1 MFSFPMHNASRS
13 IAGNS
18 GSCAVVLTLLWAA
31 AFPACVAAQTVE
43 EPPSASEQAMP
54 EAGVSAAPE
63 GSMTLARLDEL
74 IQRIDENA
82 SSNGRAWEF
91 TVAETTVLLVTDPVH
106 NRMRLMAPIK
116 PSVDL
121 TPDELMRI
129 AQANFDT
136 ALDARYAVARN
147 ILWATFIH
155 PLSELHDRQF
165 LGAVGQTVNAARSFG
180 TAYSS
185 GALAFGGGDSQGL
198 ILRELIDELQK
209 KGEEI

>member
-1 MFSFPMHNASRS
+1 ML
-13 IAGNS
+13 GVT
-18 GSCAVVLTLLWAA
+18 G
-31 AFPACVAAQTVE
+31 PAEAQTSGE
-43 EPPSASEQAMP
+43 TPPSASEPEP
-54 EAGVSAAPE
+54 EAPPALE
-63 GSMTLARLDEL
+63 GSMTLERLGEL